1 MGGPLAAW
9 EQVDSSASTEE
20 TLAELD
26 LDVAEYLPA
35 SRNVSYY
42 DNRHKWAARYTY
54 KNFTQGA
61 SSTQRGE
68 GMFHLV
74 KQRMLGGSPLEQL
87 YDDIGKVENQTM
99 RNLMFQLPRD
109 ILRHQNEDLSK
120 SPLIHN
126 LQTAGVAP
134 FLLDIMKSWLARVSF
149 CASLNERH
157 VGVWA
162 FGSRPGAMRW

>member
-1 MGGPLAAW
+1 
-9 EQVDSSASTEE
+9 
-20 TLAELD
+20 
-26 LDVAEYLPA
+26 
-35 SRNVSYY
+35 
-42 DNRHKWAARYTY
+42 
-54 KNFTQGA
+54 
-61 SSTQRGE
+61 
-68 GMFHLV
+68 
-74 KQRMLGGSPLEQL
+74 
-87 YDDIGKVENQTM
+87 
-99 RNLMFQLPRD
+99 MFQLPRD

-162 FGSRPGAMRW
+162 LGSRSGTMRW